1 MAGPDMRRTARL
13 EFEGPSSMDRTTRAV
28 FFDAGYTLLCMEPD
42 QKTIFLRSC
51 AELGVEIDRSRLR
64 EAIERASTM
73 LQPRTPAAEKQPY
86 SADAVDRFWT
96 DYHRVLLS
104 HCAVRPQDAE
114 RAEDVYR
121 RFAQLLTWRV
131 YDEVRPVLSA
141 LRARGVKL
149 GIISNWT
156 GDLEDVLRS
165 VELHHHFDFVL
176 DSAHLGWEKP
186 HPEIFLEA
194 VRRANVSPD
203 EALHVGDSPD
213 HDVDGALA
221 AGLRAALVDRS
232 DAHPEFDRA
241 PRMATLEPILEL
253 V

>member
-42 QKTIFLRSC
+42 QKTNFLRSC
-51 AELGVEIDRSRLR
+51 ADLGIEIDHSRLR
-64 EAIERASTM
+64 EGIRVASEM
-73 LQPRTPAAEKQPY
+73 LAPRTPAAEKQPF
-86 SADAVDRFWT
+86 SMEAVDRFWT
-96 DYHRVLLS
+96 EYHRVLLAV
-104 HCAVRPQDAE
+104 CAGRPEDAD
-114 RAEDVYR
+114 RAGAVYR
-121 RFAQLLTWRV
+121 RFTAHLSWRV
-131 YDEVRPVLSA
+131 YDEVRPVLVR
-141 LRARGVKL
+141 LRERGVTL

-194 VRRANVSPD
+194 LRRAGVAP
-203 EALHVGDSPD
+203 EHALHVGDSPG

-221 AGLRAALVDRS
+221 AGLRAALLDRD
-232 DAHPEFDRA
+232 DAHPSFERA
-241 PRMATLEPILEL
+241 PRVSSLDEL
-253 V
+253 LDLV

>member
-1 MAGPDMRRTARL
+1 
-13 EFEGPSSMDRTTRAV
+13 MDRTTRAV

-51 AELGVEIDRSRLR
+51 ADLGIEIDRSRLR
-64 EAIERASTM
+64 EGIDRASAM
-73 LQPRTPAAEKQPY
+73 LQPRAPASEKQPY
-86 SADAVDRFWT
+86 SIAAVDRFWT
-96 DYHRVLLS
+96 QYHRVLLS
-104 HCAVRPQDAE
+104 SCAARAQDVE

-121 RFAQLLTWRV
+121 RFVRLLGWRV
-131 YDEVRPVLSA
+131 YDEVRPVLRA
-141 LRARGVKL
+141 LRAKGVTL

-165 VELHHHFDFVL
+165 VELRHHFDFVL

-194 VRRANVSPD
+194 VRRAQISPH

-213 HDVDGALA
+213 HDVAGALA
-221 AGLRAALVDRS
+221 VGLRAVLVDRY
-232 DAHPEFDRA
+232 DAHPAFDRA
-241 PRMATLEPILEL
+241 PRMETLEQLLEL
-253 V
+253 I